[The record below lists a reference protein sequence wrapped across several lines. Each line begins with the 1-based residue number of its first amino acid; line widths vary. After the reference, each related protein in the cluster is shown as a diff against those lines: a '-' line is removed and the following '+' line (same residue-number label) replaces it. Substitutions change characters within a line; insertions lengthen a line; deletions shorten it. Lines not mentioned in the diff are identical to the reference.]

1 MKIKTK
7 LPSNRSFG
15 ILFFVVFLIIS
26 LWPISNNG
34 DPRIWA
40 IAISLIFLLLGIK
53 NSKLLT
59 PLNKLWMKIGNI
71 LGNIISPVVMGII
84 FFFIVTPTGL
94 ILRLFKKDVLN
105 LKKNN
110 SNTYWIK
117 KDNKFNNMK
126 NQF

>member
-1 MKIKTK
+1 
-7 LPSNRSFG
+7 
-15 ILFFVVFLIIS
+15 
-26 LWPISNNG
+26 
-34 DPRIWA
+34 
-40 IAISLIFLLLGIK
+40 
-53 NSKLLT
+53 
-59 PLNKLWMKIGNI
+59 MKIGNI